1 LKQHFTAAHPSPL
14 FHLSQLLLLLLHSFI
29 FTLQL
34 GFFIH
39 LFLLFHFSPVS
50 FQCLLILHRFII
62 DQIFFLIISYCYLF
76 DYCWYCCCLSFN
88 RSSFVLLPCRL
99 VVEKAPRNHRR
110 RLLLLLAGI
119 GTSAISYLLR
129 LKAFLLGLQRYEFY
143 FILLIFSLSLSFFV
157 NYAV

>member
-1 LKQHFTAAHPSPL
+1 MDWNNTS
-14 FHLSQLLLLLLHSFI
+14 LLR
-29 FTLQL
+29 TLVRSSTSL
-34 GFFIH
+34 NYFFFIH
-39 LFLLFHFSPVS
+39 FHSSIRVFHSSISSLSFFSPVS

-143 FILLIFSLSLSFFV
+143 FILSIFSWILSFFV